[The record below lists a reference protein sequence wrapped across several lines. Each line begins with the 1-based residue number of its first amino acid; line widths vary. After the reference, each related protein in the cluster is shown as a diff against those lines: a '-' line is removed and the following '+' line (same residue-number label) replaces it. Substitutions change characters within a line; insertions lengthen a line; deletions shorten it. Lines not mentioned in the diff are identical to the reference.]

1 VKLDPSGETAEG
13 LFGGYADIDTFR
25 QTLMRGYSTH
35 HSGYGD
41 MSQFS
46 MARALFRNADG
57 IPGPDGKN
65 TAISASLRVSF
76 TQVFIV
82 HPEPKVA
89 TAPGSD
95 VKAVDTTRR

>member
-1 VKLDPSGETAEG
+1 
-13 LFGGYADIDTFR
+13 
-25 QTLMRGYSTH
+25 
-35 HSGYGD
+35 
-41 MSQFS
+41 

-89 TAPGSD
+89 AAPSSD
-95 VKAVDTTRR
+95 VKAAEASRR